1 MASLVRVCPETGM
14 SQSNWLPAWPSNING
29 WTRGIRS
36 LIDSQERKMCQ
47 GKFRIL
53 EDVTI
58 SGTFLL

>member
-1 MASLVRVCPETGM
+1 MALLVRVGPETGM
-14 SQSNWLPAWPSNING
+14 SQYNWLPAWPSNING

-36 LIDSQERKMCQ
+36 LIDSQERKMCK

-53 EDVTI
+53 DDVTI